1 MLRTIRFFLLF
12 EAAIFIIAAL
22 IHYGVFFSG
31 YEHNE
36 ARIAESVIAAV
47 LLLGFAVSLA
57 RPLWTRAAGLAAQGF
72 ALFATGVGVFTIIVG
87 VGPRTVPD
95 VTYHA
100 AIVIVL
106 IYGLVVAARARI
118 FLPPCGRL
126 GRGEDSICLSFVASL
141 LRLDRQ
147 SPHAPCSETAPPR

>member
-1 MLRTIRFFLLF
+1 MLRTIRFLLLF

-22 IHYGVFFSG
+22 IHSGAFFGG

-36 ARIAESVIAAV
+36 ARIAESIIAAV
-47 LLLGFAVSLA
+47 LLLGFALSFA
-57 RPLWTRAAGLAAQGF
+57 RPFWTRAAGLVAQGF

-95 VTYHA
+95 VIYHA

-118 FLPPCGRL
+118 P
-126 GRGEDSICLSFVASL
+126 
-141 LRLDRQ
+141 
-147 SPHAPCSETAPPR
+147 SPIAGS